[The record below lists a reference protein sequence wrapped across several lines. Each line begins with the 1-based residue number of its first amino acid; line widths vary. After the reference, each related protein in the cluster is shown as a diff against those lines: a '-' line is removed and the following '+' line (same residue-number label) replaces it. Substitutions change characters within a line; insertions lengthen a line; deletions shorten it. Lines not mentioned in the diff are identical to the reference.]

1 MSKMVY
7 NSNIEGKRLMKSNA
21 KYIFNLKEEKKIL
34 ERSLNLYYFDKNK
47 RALLFTRLERVSAEI
62 ERVENN
68 ANYDNG
74 KPSNK
79 EKS

>member
-7 NSNIEGKRLMKSNA
+7 NSNIEGKWLMKSNA

-34 ERSLNLYYFDKNK
+34 ERSLNLYYFDKKK
-47 RALLFTRLERVSAEI
+47 RALLFARLEKVSAEL

-68 ANYDNG
+68 GDIENRNTDRT
-74 KPSNK
+74 KK
-79 EKS
+79 

>member
-1 MSKMVY
+1 
-7 NSNIEGKRLMKSNA
+7 MKSNA

-47 RALLFTRLERVSAEI
+47 RALLFARLEKVSAEL

-68 ANYDNG
+68 ENNNNG
-74 KPSNK
+74 EPSNK